1 MLQPAGASGEAEA
14 INLGSARQELGE
26 RGFDYLS
33 ASRMTFFLND
43 ALTELEDRYLW
54 PWQKKTVTGTAP
66 LVISD
71 LKYVRSVYDSTGNEV
86 FGVDDDDDI
95 YVAQTGAPQN
105 WWIDDTGGTTTLRA
119 WPVGSVTWTV
129 SYIATDAILSAD
141 SDTPSVP
148 ERYHGLWIDL
158 AVIRAYRDSDNFAA
172 AGALQQQVDIAVQ
185 RMIEQF
191 ETRNRMNSQYVRIIA
206 GSEDD

>member
-1 MLQPAGASGEAEA
+1 M
-14 INLGSARQELGE
+14 NLGAARTELGD

-33 ASRMTFFLND
+33 PSRMTQFLND
-43 ALTELEDRYLW
+43 ALTDLEDRYLW
-54 PWQKKTVTGTAP
+54 PWQKKTTTGTAP

-86 FGVDDDDDI
+86 FGIDDDDD
-95 YVAQTGAPQN
+95 VWVDRTGSPEN

-119 WPVGSVTWTV
+119 YPVGSATWTV
-129 SYIATDAILSAD
+129 RYVATDATLS
-141 SDTPSVP
+141 SDTDTPNVP
-148 ERYHGLWIDL
+148 ARYHGLWVDL
-158 AVIRAYRDSDNFAA
+158 AVIRAYHDSDNFAA
-172 AGALQQQVDIAVQ
+172 ANALQQQVDVKVQ

-191 ETRNRMNSQYVRIIA
+191 ETRNRMNSQHVRIIA